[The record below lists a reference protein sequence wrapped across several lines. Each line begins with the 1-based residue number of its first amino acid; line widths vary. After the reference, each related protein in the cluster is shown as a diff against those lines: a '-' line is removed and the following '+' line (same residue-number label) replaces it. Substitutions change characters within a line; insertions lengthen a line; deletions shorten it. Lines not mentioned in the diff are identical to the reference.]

1 MNKKSTLLIFLT
13 SAIVGA
19 LMALALFFFSE
30 KNLGGN
36 DEIRPVTPATDPV
49 KSDAGNEGGRQ
60 PVAPTPMM
68 PTPEQ
73 INKKYG
79 LDRMRDNPASI
90 AKAMANLAFS
100 ADMQMLQ
107 AMVDQKIF
115 TESVAQSLKEAL
127 TSKTFKV
134 REDMPFSEVGEIR
147 RPDKIRWAVNLE
159 DGRRILIDMDKDEN
173 GKWTVTRVSLPTDES
188 EGANN
193 VFSPQA
199 DDALGVIDAFMRATI
214 AQKFDV
220 AKRFVDSKNVADAT
234 IAGICILFEE
244 GHYGLR
250 EKMPIR
256 NMFQSMNDEGVPYK
270 SGYIAY
276 VQASGEQKAGS
287 IGIEMDKGDAGAWVI
302 SNLTLDSLLNDYAT
316 RFGGGDS
323 LYIPLVKNPK
333 GGDSLVL
340 YFGFDEAVL
349 TPRSVRQLEI
359 VSQILKL
366 DPEKKIE
373 ISGHTDDL
381 GSDKYN
387 QVLSEARANAVRQAL
402 ISSGLAPDQVVTK
415 GFGKKRQ
422 RREVDEE
429 VTGAAD
435 AETIRRANR
444 RAEIYLDF

>member
-1 MNKKSTLLIFLT
+1 M
-13 SAIVGA
+13 
-19 LMALALFFFSE
+19 
-30 KNLGGN
+30 
-36 DEIRPVTPATDPV
+36 DRIRESPA
-49 KSDAGNEGGRQ
+49 A
-60 PVAPTPMM
+60 
-68 PTPEQ
+68 
-73 INKKYG
+73 
-79 LDRMRDNPASI
+79 I
-90 AKAMANLAFS
+90 AKAMANLALS

-107 AMVDQKIF
+107 AMVDEKVF
-115 TESVAQSLKEAL
+115 SESAAEAL
-127 TSKTFKV
+127 KSALEKSAYKLKP
-134 REDMPFSEVGEIR
+134 DAPFTEVGEIR

-159 DGRRILIDMDKDEN
+159 DGRRILLDMERDEN
-173 GKWTVTRVSLPTDES
+173 GKWTVTKVSLPTENSEES
-188 EGANN
+188 NN

-214 AQKFDV
+214 AQRFDV
-220 AKRFVDSKNVADAT
+220 AKRFVNSENVADAT

-256 NMFQSMNDEGVPYK
+256 NMFQSTNEEGIAFK

-276 VQASGEQKAGS
+276 VQASGDQKAGS
-287 IGIEMDKGDAGAWVI
+287 IGIEMDRDDSGGWVI
-302 SNLTLDSLLNDYAT
+302 SNLTLDSLLNDYAA
-316 RFGGGDS
+316 RFGGGDA
-323 LYIPLVKNPK
+323 LYTPLVKNPK

-349 TPRSVRQLEI
+349 TPRSMRQLEI

-366 DPEKKIE
+366 DGDKKIE

-387 QVLSEARANAVRQAL
+387 QVLSEARADAVRQAL
-402 ISSGLAPDQVVTK
+402 IGTGLAPEQVVTK

-422 RREVDEE
+422 RREVEE
-429 VTGAAD
+429 NEGID
-435 AETIRRANR
+435 PETIRRANR